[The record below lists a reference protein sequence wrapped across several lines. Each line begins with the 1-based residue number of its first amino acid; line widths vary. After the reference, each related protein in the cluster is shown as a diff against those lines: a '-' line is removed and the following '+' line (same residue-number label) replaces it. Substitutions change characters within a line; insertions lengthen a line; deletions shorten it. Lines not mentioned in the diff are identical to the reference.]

1 MKRLTHFCSFLFV
14 IFLMSCERTGQ
25 ENPTPDSTTKNV
37 LVTNPW
43 KLEKITD
50 ANGNT
55 INPDLLPAEGKAF
68 FGVNIQFKEDKTVR
82 AIDPVARQVV
92 NGGVW
97 DLLDGNK
104 TLDIDLGANFK
115 GKYPIN
121 ALERSRMSLRNTMVF
136 NGLKFD
142 VNLEL
147 VPAL

>member
-1 MKRLTHFCSFLFV
+1 MKKITHFCSILFV
-14 IFLMSCERTGQ
+14 VFLMSCDKAGNE
-25 ENPTPDSTTKNV
+25 TPEPSAVKNV
-37 LVTNPW
+37 LVTHPW

-50 ANGNT
+50 SNGNA

-68 FGVNIQFKEDKTVR
+68 FGVNIQFNEDKTVR
-82 AIDPVARQVV
+82 AIDPIARQVV

-97 DLLDGNK
+97 DLIEENK

-121 ALERSRMSLRNTMVF
+121 TLERSRMSLRNTMTF

-147 VPAL
+147 VPVL